1 MWRPLLGRV
10 CYVGANLAFTRRM
23 RRIFG
28 TIFLALLAVSCGNP
42 GDQPASG
49 RRTVDLAHMPDSL
62 KSIPRHGGRV
72 IIGVQHEPEMLSEI
86 LNATATNNMVC
97 NLLFGKF
104 VKYDDQLNLFPDL
117 ITEIPTVAN
126 GGVSADHLT
135 YTYHL
140 REDATWHD
148 GRPVTSRDVKFTYE
162 VIMNPKVNVESRE
175 GWDVIKSVET
185 PDEKTV
191 KFHLL
196 RQYPDFVSE
205 TFFDESVLPEHVL
218 RPDVG
223 KRFHSS
229 RFHHAPVGSGP
240 FKFKEWVPGSHL
252 VLVANHDYYGEGPY
266 LNAVVFK
273 FIPNENTL
281 LIQLKTGE
289 IDIFD
294 NANINFIGQLEG
306 MPGVVVYKTPM
317 LMYEHLDLNMEHHI
331 LSEKRV
337 RQALSL
343 ATNKRE
349 IAEQIYGGLVTVA
362 PLDEFHA
369 SKYFDPDIAELVKY
383 DPIEARRL
391 LRKAGWTDE
400 NGDGF
405 RQKNGQKLKLTITA
419 SAGQLNR
426 QRTELVLREQYR
438 QVGID
443 LEIRNYNGTVLYGT
457 YEDGGILKRGK
468 FDIAMYAW
476 LSSPEPATKEALYS
490 SKNIPPRGQNN
501 PRINHKELTRL
512 LSRGSTEVDIAKRI
526 DIYRRVSEI
535 LVDEVPVIP
544 LFWYTS
550 VDPCTEKL
558 MNYRPNSTQSA
569 DTWNAS
575 LWFLLDQPIPTESAS
590 R

>member
-1 MWRPLLGRV
+1 
-10 CYVGANLAFTRRM
+10 VGANLAFTHRM
-23 RRIFG
+23 YRKISM
-28 TIFLALLAVSCGNP
+28 IFLAALTVSCGNP
-42 GDQPASG
+42 GEHPSNG
-49 RRTVDLAHMPDSL
+49 RRTVDLAQMPESL
-62 KSIPRHGGRV
+62 KSVPRHGGRV

-104 VKYDDQLNLFPDL
+104 VKYDDQMNLFPDL

-126 GGVSADHLT
+126 GGISKDHLA

-140 REDATWHD
+140 RDDATWHD
-148 GRPVTSRDVKFTYE
+148 GRPVTSGDVRFTYD
-162 VIMNPKVNVESRE
+162 VIMHPEVNVESRE

-185 PDEKTV
+185 PDDKTV
-191 KFHLL
+191 VFHLN

-205 TFFDESVLPEHVL
+205 TFFDESVLPEHIL
-218 RPDVG
+218 RGDIG
-223 KRFHSS
+223 KPFHSS

-294 NANINFIGQLEG
+294 NANINFIDQLEG
-306 MPGVVVYKTPM
+306 LPGIVVYKTPM
-317 LMYEHLDLNMEHHI
+317 LMYEHLDLNMEHEI

-343 ATNKRE
+343 ATNKSE
-349 IAEQIYGGLVTVA
+349 IADQIYSGLVNVA

-369 SKYFDPDIAELVKY
+369 SKYFDRDIADLVKF
-383 DPIEARRL
+383 DPVEARRL
-391 LRKAGWTDE
+391 LRMAGWTDE
-400 NGDGF
+400 NGDGI
-405 RQKNGQKLKLTITA
+405 REKNGRNLELTITA

-438 QVGID
+438 QVGVD

-457 YEDGGILKRGK
+457 YEDGGILKTGK

-501 PRINHKELTRL
+501 PRINNKELTRL
-512 LSRGSTEVDIAKRI
+512 LSKGSTEIDTGKRI
-526 DIYRRVSEI
+526 EIYRRVSEI

-558 MNYRPNSTQSA
+558 RNYRPNSTQSA
-569 DTWNAS
+569 DTWNAAT
-575 LWFLLDQPIPTESAS
+575 WFMLDQPISTESAS